1 MLMFPYANFLLD
13 FERKHGDLTHQNSQ
27 ENTRAAVI
35 VETRPA
41 FFLPRVIRNV
51 MYFLGPRWNL
61 YVFCREQS
69 GAYVRASLPG
79 WDVWYRR
86 IAGSGSR
93 LPRERYNQLMTSP
106 GFWASFSESKL
117 LVFQAD
123 SLLSSPGIDEFLD
136 YDYAGA
142 PYGRFDERYG
152 ANGGLSLRTRDV
164 MLECLERF
172 PPPPGEAED
181 QYFTETVRRLGRAMP
196 DFETATR
203 FSVESV
209 YTAHPVGVHG
219 TSKYFH
225 SLEVAQKII
234 QAIPY

>member
-1 MLMFPYANFLLD
+1 MFPYANFLLD
-13 FERKHGDLTHQNSQ
+13 FERKHGGLTHRNSP

-35 VETRPA
+35 IETRPD

-51 MYFLGPRWNL
+51 MYFLGPQWNL
-61 YVFCREQS
+61 YVFCREEV
-69 GAYVRASLPG
+69 GAYVHASLPG

-86 IAGSGSR
+86 VPGSGPR
-93 LPRERYNQLMTSP
+93 LSIGQYNQLLTLP
-106 GFWASFSESKL
+106 GFWASFPEDKL

-123 SLLSSPGIDEFLD
+123 TLLSSPDIGEFLD
-136 YDYAGA
+136 YDYVGA
-142 PYGRFDERYG
+142 PCGMFDEQYG

-164 MLECLERF
+164 MLECLKRV
-172 PPPPGEAED
+172 PYPPGEAED
-181 QYFTETVRRLGRAMP
+181 WYFTEAVRKIGRAMP

-219 TSKYFH
+219 THQYWH
-225 SLEVAQKII
+225 SAEVAHKIT

>member
-1 MLMFPYANFLLD
+1 MFPYADFLLD
-13 FERKHGDLTHQNSQ
+13 FERKHGDLTHRNSP

-35 VETRPA
+35 VETRPD
-41 FFLPRVIRNV
+41 FWLPRVIRNV

-61 YVFCREQS
+61 YIFCREES
-69 GAYVRASLPG
+69 GAYVQAALPG

-86 IAGSGSR
+86 VPGDGSR
-93 LPRERYNQLMTSP
+93 LPRGQYNQLMTFP
-106 GFWASFSESKL
+106 GFWASFAESKL

-123 SLLSSPGIDEFLD
+123 SLLSSPDIDEFLD
-136 YDYAGA
+136 YDFIGG
-142 PYGRFDERYG
+142 PWGRFDEFYY

-172 PPPPGEAED
+172 PFPLGTGVNED
-181 QYFTETVRRLGRAMP
+181 GYFTSAVRRLGRAMP

-203 FSVESV
+203 FAVESV
-209 YTAHPVGVHG
+209 YTAHPVGVHATNQYR
-219 TSKYFH
+219 TS
-225 SLEVAQKII
+225 LAVARQIT

>member
-1 MLMFPYANFLLD
+1 MFPYANFLLD
-13 FERKHGDLTHQNSQ
+13 FERKHAGLTHQNSPK
-27 ENTRAAVI
+27 NTRAAVI
-35 VETRPA
+35 VETRPS

-61 YVFCREQS
+61 YVFSREEAA
-69 GAYVRASLPG
+69 AYVHGSLPG
-79 WDVWYRR
+79 WEVWYRR
-86 IAGSGSR
+86 VPGSGSR
-93 LPRERYNQLMTSP
+93 LAIEQYNQLMTFP
-106 GFWASFSESKL
+106 GFWTSFPESKL

-123 SLLSSPGIDEFLD
+123 ALLSSPNIDEFID
-136 YDYAGA
+136 YDYVGA
-142 PYGRFDERYG
+142 PFGAFNESYG

-164 MLECLERF
+164 MLECLDRI
-172 PPPPGEAED
+172 PYPPGEAED
-181 QYFTETVRRLGRAMP
+181 WYFTEAVRKIGGAIP

-219 TSKYFH
+219 TYQCWH
-225 SLEVAQKII
+225 SIEIAHKIT

>member
-1 MLMFPYANFLLD
+1 MLMFPYAHFLLD
-13 FERKHGDLTHQNSQ
+13 FERKHGGLTHQNSA

-35 VETRPA
+35 VETRPG

-61 YVFCREQS
+61 YVLCREEA
-69 GAYVRASLPG
+69 GAYVHASLPG

-86 IAGSGSR
+86 VPGSGSR
-93 LPRERYNQLMTSP
+93 LGTEDYSRLLTSP
-106 GFWASFSESKL
+106 GFWASFPEPKL

-123 SLLSSPGIDEFLD
+123 SLLTSPDIDEFLG
-136 YDYAGA
+136 YDFVGA
-142 PYGRFDERYG
+142 PFGRFDEQYS

-164 MLECLERF
+164 MRECLDRF
-172 PPPPGEAED
+172 PPPPGEPED
-181 QYFTETVRRLGRAMP
+181 RYFTEAVRQIGGAVP
-196 DFETATR
+196 DLETATR
-203 FSVESV
+203 FAVETV

-219 TSKYFH
+219 TNQYWH
-225 SLEVAQKII
+225 NLEVAHKIT

>member
-1 MLMFPYANFLLD
+1 MYPYANFLLD
-13 FERKHGDLTHQNSQ
+13 FERKHGDLTHRNSP

-35 VETRPA
+35 VETRPS
-41 FFLPRVIRNV
+41 FWLPRVIRNV

-61 YVFCREQS
+61 YVFCREES
-69 GAYVRASLPG
+69 GAYVRASLPD
-79 WDVWYRR
+79 WDVCYRR
-86 IAGSGSR
+86 VPGDGCR
-93 LPRERYNQLMTSP
+93 FLRGNYNQLMTFP
-106 GFWASFSESKL
+106 GFWASFPENKL

-142 PYGRFDERYG
+142 PFGLCDETYG

-164 MLECLERF
+164 MLECLERV
-172 PPPPGEAED
+172 PYPPGEAED
-181 QYFTETVRRLGRAMP
+181 WYFTEAVRAIGRAMP

-203 FSVESV
+203 FSLGSA
-209 YTAHPVGVHG
+209 YTVHPVGVHG
-219 TSKYFH
+219 TNQYLH
-225 SLEVAQKII
+225 SLEVALKIT